1 MAIYMW
7 RDGTPVTWV
16 SVSPTSISITALNGT
31 SQLTATV
38 TPSNA
43 TNSWVTWSSSNTAV
57 ATVDNSWLVT
67 RVAYWS
73 ATITVTTN
81 DGWYTATCS
90 LANWAWCFLK
100 WAPILTK
107 DWYKNIEDI
116 TVWDVVLSF
125 NEEIWEIE
133 SNTVIDFIKHPY
145 NWIMVKL
152 NWWVI
157 EATANHP
164 VYTSKDKENRE
175 YKLIWDIE
183 IWEWIYSKDWY
194 IEVLEKEER
203 EYSWDVY
210 NFTVDKTHNYFVFGG
225 VLVHNAST
233 GGW

>member
-1 MAIYMW
+1 MSIYLYRRIDAIAA
-7 RDGTPVTWV
+7 TWV
-16 SVSPTSISITALNGT
+16 SVSPTSISITALNWT
-31 SQLTATV
+31 AQLTATV

-43 TNSWVTWSSSNTAV
+43 TNSWVTWSSSK
-57 ATVDNSWLVT
+57 
-67 RVAYWS
+67 
-73 ATITVTTN
+73 
-81 DGWYTATCS
+81 
-90 LANWAWCFLK
+90 ANRSWCFLK
-100 WAPILTK
+100 WTPILMAE
-107 DWYKNIEDI
+107 WYKNIEDI
-116 TVWDVVLSF
+116 AVWDVVLSL
-125 NEEIWEIE
+125 NEETWEIE
-133 SNTVIDFIKHPY
+133 NNTVIDFIKHPY

-157 EATANHP
+157 EATANHL

-210 NFTVDKTHNYFVFGG
+210 NFTVDKNHNYFVFGG
-225 VLVHNAST
+225 VLVYNVVT